1 MSAAAPAAA
10 VSPTPRHRRNNRRR
24 TSWRGRLAASSS
36 APASTSGRDGPSSS
50 RETTATARSV
60 KLVEFYAGMG
70 TMRWSLERALE
81 SDVGASV
88 TALASIDNSEVANAV
103 YLANYPDENA
113 SGVLMRRNIEHLSS
127 VETLDARFG
136 GADVWTLSPPCQPY
150 TRKGKHL
157 YGEDPRAGSFARILE
172 ALPKLREP
180 PDRILVENVVGFELS
195 ETRRALV
202 AALDE
207 AGYVWREYHASPF
220 DIGVPCTRT
229 RYYALAKRKP
239 LSFVDCAEDARFKA
253 IERFTLIGWSN
264 EFCPAQR
271 CVRHNLAT
279 TDTISRPRPRRI
291 AEYLEGPVD
300 DASLA
305 VEAGTV
311 ERYWRWLDVVSP
323 SCVRCST
330 FTSGYGKTVY
340 GGSVLASD
348 AFIAEHCDVDVG
360 TGRAR
365 LAGPFKGEW
374 AGEMRYFSPREVA
387 NLHGL
392 DSGWRL
398 PSRELTRRQ
407 LWFTVGNS
415 ISVDV
420 VAALMR
426 QLMRD

>member
-1 MSAAAPAAA
+1 M
-10 VSPTPRHRRNNRRR
+10 
-24 TSWRGRLAASSS
+24 
-36 APASTSGRDGPSSS
+36 
-50 RETTATARSV
+50 
-60 KLVEFYAGMG
+60 VEFYAGMG

-157 YGEDPRAGSFARILE
+157 HGEDPRAGSFARILE

>member
-1 MSAAAPAAA
+1 M
-10 VSPTPRHRRNNRRR
+10 
-24 TSWRGRLAASSS
+24 
-36 APASTSGRDGPSSS
+36 
-50 RETTATARSV
+50 
-60 KLVEFYAGMG
+60 VEFYAGMG

-81 SDVGASV
+81 SDMGASV

-113 SGVLMRRNIEHLSS
+113 SGVLMRRNVEHLSS

-150 TRKGKHL
+150 TRKGKRLH
-157 YGEDPRAGSFARILE
+157 GDDPRAGSFARILE
-172 ALPKLREP
+172 ALPKLRAP
-180 PDRILVENVVGFELS
+180 PERILVENVVGFESS

-207 AGYVWREYHASPF
+207 AGYVWREYHASPV

-239 LSFVDCAEDARFKA
+239 LSFVDCAEDAGLCA
-253 IERFTLIGWSN
+253 VERFTLIGWSD
-264 EFCPAQR
+264 EFCPTGKR
-271 CVRHNLAT
+271 FCPTTTTVTT
-279 TDTISRPRPRRI
+279 TDQTSRPRPRRI
-291 AEYLEGPVD
+291 AEYLERPVH
-300 DASLA
+300 DADLA

-348 AFIAEHCDVDVG
+348 AFVAEHCDVDAG

-365 LAGPFKGEW
+365 LVGPFKGEW
-374 AGEMRYFSPREVA
+374 AGEMRYFSPREMA

-392 DSGWRL
+392 DAGWRL

>member
-1 MSAAAPAAA
+1 
-10 VSPTPRHRRNNRRR
+10 
-24 TSWRGRLAASSS
+24 
-36 APASTSGRDGPSSS
+36 
-50 RETTATARSV
+50 
-60 KLVEFYAGMG
+60 
-70 TMRWSLERALE
+70 MRWSLERALE

-157 YGEDPRAGSFARILE
+157 HGEDPRAGSFARILE

-239 LSFVDCAEDARFKA
+239 LSFVDCAEDARPLRDRTFHPHRVV
-253 IERFTLIGWSN
+253 ERVLSDRTV
-264 EFCPAQR
+264 CPTR
-271 CVRHNLAT
+271 RDDRHDLAT
-279 TDTISRPRPRRI
+279 SSAKDRGVPRGTRRRRVPRGGGRDGGEI
-291 AEYLEGPVD
+291 
-300 DASLA
+300 LA
-305 VEAGTV
+305 VAGRGV
-311 ERYWRWLDVVSP
+311 SVV
-323 SCVRCST
+323 R
-330 FTSGYGKTVY
+330 
-340 GGSVLASD
+340 SVLHVHLGVRQD
-348 AFIAEHCDVDVG
+348 GVRRV
-360 TGRAR
+360 RAR
-365 LAGPFKGEW
+365 VRRVHRGTLRRGRRYRAREARRTVQGGVGGGDAVLLAARKWQTSTGWTLG
-374 AGEMRYFSPREVA
+374 GGCPR
-387 NLHGL
+387 G
-392 DSGWRL
+392 S
-398 PSRELTRRQ
+398 
-407 LWFTVGNS
+407 
-415 ISVDV
+415 
-420 VAALMR
+420 
-426 QLMRD
+426 

>member
-1 MSAAAPAAA
+1 M
-10 VSPTPRHRRNNRRR
+10 
-24 TSWRGRLAASSS
+24 
-36 APASTSGRDGPSSS
+36 
-50 RETTATARSV
+50 

-81 SDVGASV
+81 SDAGASV

-113 SGVLMRRNIEHLSS
+113 SGVLMRRNVEHLSS

-150 TRKGKHL
+150 TRKGKRLH
-157 YGEDPRAGSFARILE
+157 GEDPRAGSFARILE
-172 ALPKLREP
+172 ALPKLRAP
-180 PDRILVENVVGFELS
+180 PERILVENVVGFESS

-207 AGYVWREYHASPF
+207 AGYVWREYHASPV

-239 LSFVDCAEDARFKA
+239 LSFVDCAEDAGLCA
-253 IERFTLIGWSN
+253 VERFTLIGWSD
-264 EFCPAQR
+264 EFCPTEKR
-271 CVRHNLAT
+271 FCPTTTTVTT
-279 TDTISRPRPRRI
+279 TDQTSRPRPRRI
-291 AEYLEGPVD
+291 AEYLERPVH
-300 DASLA
+300 DADLA

-348 AFIAEHCDVDVG
+348 AFVAEHCDVDAG

-365 LAGPFKGEW
+365 LVGPFKGEW
-374 AGEMRYFSPREVA
+374 AGEMRYFSPREMA

-392 DSGWRL
+392 DAGWRL

>member
-10 VSPTPRHRRNNRRR
+10 VSPTPRHRRHHRRR

-36 APASTSGRDGPSSS
+36 APASTSGSDGPSSS

-60 KLVEFYAGMG
+60 KMVEFYAGMG

-81 SDVGASV
+81 SDMGASV

-113 SGVLMRRNIEHLSS
+113 SGVLMRRNVEHLSS

-150 TRKGKHL
+150 TRKGKRLH
-157 YGEDPRAGSFARILE
+157 GEDPRAGSFARILE
-172 ALPKLREP
+172 ALPKLRAP
-180 PDRILVENVVGFELS
+180 PERILVENVVGFESS

-207 AGYVWREYHASPF
+207 AGYVWREYHASPV

-239 LSFVDCAEDARFKA
+239 LSFVDCAEDAG
-253 IERFTLIGWSN
+253 L
-264 EFCPAQR
+264 C
-271 CVRHNLAT
+271 AT
-279 TDTISRPRPRRI
+279 SRPRPRRI
-291 AEYLEGPVD
+291 AEYLERPVH
-300 DASLA
+300 DADLA

-348 AFIAEHCDVDVG
+348 AFVAEHCDVDAG

-365 LAGPFKGEW
+365 LVGPFKGEW
-374 AGEMRYFSPREVA
+374 AGEMRYFSPREMA

-392 DSGWRL
+392 DAGWRL